1 MLCQPPPVDRAGGAF
16 ADPFMSHTVPM
27 PGFST
32 VNASTDLLVRRDRFL
47 GGIGLAIAVLLV
59 ASLVGCQPSGNEPTA
74 ETAPPVVEVTALD
87 YAFVGPGEVYAAADA
102 KLPDWSE
109 NAEAVTGRGLV
120 SPGRTTEKTVYLG
133 PGTHAMYCFVKSPD
147 GQPTSPR
154 E

>member
-1 MLCQPPPVDRAGGAF
+1 
-16 ADPFMSHTVPM
+16 M